1 MKFKAHGYQSR
12 AIGWVETHPRCL
24 LFLDMGLGKSV
35 VTLTAVMRLILHGE
49 VERVLVV
56 APKKVAE
63 STWSTEAE
71 KWDHLSGLRVR
82 VVAGTPKRRREELE
96 KEGVATRWC
105 GSKRRCGA

>member
-12 AIGWVETHPRCL
+12 AVDWVESHPRCL

-35 VTLTAVMRLILHGE
+35 VTLTAVARLMLHGE

-63 STWSTEAE
+63 STWSTEAG
-71 KWDHLSGLRVR
+71 KWDHLGGARPWR
-82 VVAGTPKRRREELE
+82 GMRM
-96 KEGVATRWC
+96 C
-105 GSKRRCGA
+105 G